1 MRVQDVTVNESSPA
15 ILLCENLRPSDAVDY
30 SWEKDGET
38 LPNEFFADLQLPPVS
53 RTDAGNYTCVAANS
67 FGLTRETG
75 WLAVQCECPGGKG
88 VWSAAVGMVGDGK
101 GAWSAAVGMVG
112 DGKGAWSAAVG
123 MVGDGKEVWSA
134 AVGVVGDGKGAW
146 SAAVGMVG
154 DGGGSSN
161 YKLGPNAVFVC
172 CVCQGKGAA
181 QSTAHMTKYMFCSDF
196 QLHFRFGS
204 GGCVP
209 ASNCSGW
216 RYSICASGL

>member
-30 SWEKDGET
+30 SWEKEGET

-53 RTDAGNYTCVAANS
+53 RIDAGNYTCVAANS

-75 WLAVQCECPGGKG
+75 RLAVQCECPG
-88 VWSAAVGMVGDGK
+88 GK

-112 DGKGAWSAAVG
+112 V
-123 MVGDGKEVWSA
+123 GKEVWSA
-134 AVGVVGDGKGAW
+134 AVGVVGVGKGAW
-146 SAAVGMVG
+146 SAAVGVVG